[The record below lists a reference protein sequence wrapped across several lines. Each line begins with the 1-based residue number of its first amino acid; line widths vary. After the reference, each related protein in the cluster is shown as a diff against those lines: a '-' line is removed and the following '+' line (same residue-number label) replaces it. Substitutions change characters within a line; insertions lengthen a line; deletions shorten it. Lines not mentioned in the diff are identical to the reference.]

1 MRSRAVRVTLTLL
14 AAGTLAAAAY
24 LFWNID
30 RRAARLAANA
40 RAVETRVSTAVR
52 QTFDLRGAQQSYV
65 SAGQSEQF
73 WIAKVTASLAAL
85 RDSLTALQSASATAS
100 GRVALDGALQ
110 ALQEF
115 ERMDRRARE
124 YSASEQ
130 KLLASDLIFSD
141 GLENTEEIITAL
153 EQTRYVEAEDAAA
166 ARAAARREQ
175 LMFAGGGAAVALVAL
190 ILLTPVP
197 PRVTDEPETGQGHA
211 DASPADFD
219 AAHAGK
225 AGRDDAVPDPVEE
238 FEFRPLARPGAALPP
253 AADSEPVAAVPAS
266 VPALATEPVIADPAP
281 DLVIVAEVCSDLAR
295 VADTASLPSLLERT
309 ATALGASG
317 VMLWVADPDG
327 QELTAIAAHGYPANM
342 LSRMGTIKKDAENVT
357 AAAFRTGL
365 LQTLRADATSPGAIA
380 APLVNPS
387 GCMGVMSAEVRHD
400 GERQPARLAIAT
412 IVAAQLATL
421 VAPATRAHVKSE
433 AV

>member
-14 AAGTLAAAAY
+14 AVGMVAAAAY

-30 RRAARLAANA
+30 ERARRIAADA
-40 RAVETRVSTAVR
+40 RSLDTRVSTAVR
-52 QTFDLRGAQQSYV
+52 QTFDLRGAQQAYV

-73 WIAKVTASLAAL
+73 WIAKVTASVAAL
-85 RDSLTALQSASATAS
+85 RESLTVLRGASTTAS

-115 ERMDRRARE
+115 ERMDRRAQE
-124 YSASEQ
+124 YAAGHQ

-141 GLENTEEIITAL
+141 GLETTEEIVTAL
-153 EQTRYVEAEDAAA
+153 EQTRYVEAEDAGA

-175 LMFAGGGAAVALVAL
+175 LMVAGGGAAIALVAL
-190 ILLTPVP
+190 ILLTPA
-197 PRVTDEPETGQGHA
+197 PRVTDEPAIGPAEAGRYVGGYVGGHSSA
-211 DASPADFD
+211 PVSVSD
-219 AAHAGK
+219 AA
-225 AGRDDAVPDPVEE
+225 EE
-238 FEFRPLARPGAALPP
+238 FEFRPMPGRAPVPP
-253 AADSEPVAAVPAS
+253 PIAEPEPSPDLEPVAAV
-266 VPALATEPVIADPAP
+266 
-281 DLVIVAEVCSDLAR
+281 CKDLAR
-295 VADTASLPSLLERT
+295 LADTTSLPSLLERT
-309 ATALGASG
+309 ATVLDASG

-327 QELTAIAAHGYPANM
+327 GELTAIAAHGYSAAA
-342 LSRMGTIKKDAENVT
+342 LSRMGTIKKDAQNVT

-365 LQTLRADATSPGAIA
+365 LQILKSDATSPGAIA

-400 GERQPARLAIAT
+400 GEKQPARLAIAT

-433 AV
+433 AVQEIVRSGL

>member
-14 AAGTLAAAAY
+14 AVGSIAAAAY
-24 LFWNID
+24 FFSSID
-30 RRAARLAANA
+30 GRAGRIAANA
-40 RAVETRVSTAVR
+40 RSLDTRVSTAVR

-65 SAGQSEQF
+65 SAGQSERF
-73 WIAKVTASLAAL
+73 WIARVAASVAAL
-85 RDSLTALQSASATAS
+85 RESLIAVQSASTTAS

-110 ALQEF
+110 ALEEF

-124 YSASEQ
+124 YAVANQ

-141 GLENTEEIITAL
+141 GLESTEEIITAL

-166 ARAAARREQ
+166 ARAATRREQ
-175 LMFAGGGAAVALVAL
+175 LMFAGGGAAIALVAL
-190 ILLTPVP
+190 ILLTPA
-197 PRVTDEPETGQGHA
+197 PRVTDEPEASLAQAGPARAGRYAEDPVA
-211 DASPADFD
+211 DSDPVQEFAFKPLSSPAAVV
-219 AAHAGK
+219 AA
-225 AGRDDAVPDPVEE
+225 PVEAE
-238 FEFRPLARPGAALPP
+238 AA
-253 AADSEPVAAVPAS
+253 AEP
-266 VPALATEPVIADPAP
+266 EPSR
-281 DLVIVAEVCSDLAR
+281 DLVTVAEVCSDLAR
-295 VADTASLPSLLERT
+295 VADTTSLPSLLERT
-309 ATALGASG
+309 ATVLDASG

-327 QELTAIAAHGYPANM
+327 RELTAIAAHGYPGDM
-342 LSRMGTIKKDAENVT
+342 LSRVGTIKKEAENVT

-365 LQTLRADATSPGAIA
+365 LQTLKGDATSPGAIA

-421 VAPATRAHVKSE
+421 VAPATRAQVKSE